1 MIATTMDFLILILT
15 LLLSVVLFMLLVCW
29 AKKCSDKRKEKF
41 YDEIFDKV
49 SDFVTSHL
57 SVSVEKCK
65 TGPWY
70 LVVYTMECK
79 IPMWISHSNI
89 RSVHPDPKNRKL
101 IIKLF
106 NGEDMVIDDV
116 ESYELQAGN
125 EMLHYLF

>member
-1 MIATTMDFLILILT
+1 
-15 LLLSVVLFMLLVCW
+15 
-29 AKKCSDKRKEKF
+29 
-41 YDEIFDKV
+41 
-49 SDFVTSHL
+49 
-57 SVSVEKCK
+57 
-65 TGPWY
+65 
-70 LVVYTMECK
+70 MECK

-89 RSVHPDPKNRKL
+89 RSVHPDPNNRKL